1 MIRTILCVLFI
12 LASGIPCLRGVE
24 NTLESRVPAFA
35 QSAAWVDGEKL
46 LKAPE
51 NFNLLLELIPGIRE
65 HNVSKSDLAHDY
77 LIFASADL
85 RVYGMVIGKGK
96 GELDKL
102 HQIFSSNPDTLKLRY
117 ENGKFLTALWAKGWT
132 KTVFYSGNGEL
143 LKLLKKE
150 HTVSAASVVQLKD
163 QQGESAKKL
172 LEDFPELAHLSAI
185 RGNAADKTLDI
196 DIEFF
201 FDNERSPAKGFRF
214 LNWGLSFLLWRKT
227 GAFRRIGQKAEK
239 NVLHLFL
246 ADPPAEAIARRLVPK
261 TPSQKA
267 KRTSYVNLRLIAS
280 GICLY
285 LADHQKKLPQD
296 LNAVFLHSIAD
307 PSVFVSPADK
317 KTLPAER
324 GGNLKNSNT
333 SYVYLLSGIEFEK
346 IQNPSAVPMLMEK
359 PYLLSPK
366 RHRILVAFADGRV
379 KSVKLPDAAKKS
391 CREAV
396 TELLKNAGETL
407 SVELQSI
414 LLENASAWDDAAQ
427 K

>member
-1 MIRTILCVLFI
+1 MIRPILCVLAA
-12 LASGIPCLRGVE
+12 LAFCVPCLRGVE
-24 NTLESRVPAFA
+24 NTPEFRVPAFA
-35 QSAAWVDGEKL
+35 QSAAWVNGEKL
-46 LKAPE
+46 LEAPE

-65 HNVSKSDLAHDY
+65 QNVSPSDLAHDY
-77 LIFASADL
+77 LIFASGDL
-85 RVYGMVIGKGK
+85 RVYGMVISKGK

-132 KTVFYSGNGEL
+132 KTVFHSGNGEL

-227 GAFRRIGQKAEK
+227 GTFRRIGQKAEK
-239 NVLHLFL
+239 KVLHLFL

-261 TPSQKA
+261 TPSKKA
-267 KRTSYVNLRLIAS
+267 KRTSYVNLQQIAS

-296 LNAVFLHSIAD
+296 LNAVFGHSIAD

-317 KTLPAER
+317 KTIPAER

-346 IQNPSAVPMLMEK
+346 IQNPSAVPMLIEK
-359 PYLLSPK
+359 PSLLSPK
-366 RHRILVAFADGRV
+366 RSRILGAFADGRV
-379 KSVKLPDAAKKS
+379 KSVKLPEVAKKS

-396 TELLKNAGETL
+396 AELLKNAGETL